1 LIVCAND
8 QESGTEPI
16 ELTRK
21 AYEFLLSAVPE
32 MMEFER
38 RTKGG
43 GKPSEV
49 EIPKPTRAARR
60 SELWELFEAERGE
73 ILKHKYLES
82 EKYGR
87 DIGMEA
93 ALRDWLQKHHDKWAA
108 VHKPRD

>member
-1 LIVCAND
+1 MARRI
-8 QESGTEPI
+8 P
-16 ELTRK
+16 R
-21 AYEFLLSAVPE
+21 F
-32 MMEFER
+32 FER
-38 RTKGG
+38 RKKAG

-49 EIPKPTRAARR
+49 EISKPTRAARR

-73 ILKHKYLES
+73 ILTHKYLES

-87 DIGMEA
+87 DIGIEA